1 MMNNKELGL
10 KVAEFIKQSKSAGPV
25 HKINTDSKVNK
36 IPSNSDLN
44 PREFFASYNIHNDSQ
59 LNNVLEE
66 LKKKQEES
74 GESEFS
80 DSFIEMIRDQKR
92 EGYMYVMSIL
102 SHAISTIKEFLGK
115 DARYDIANWHAS
127 GKDLNIIE
135 GVLKEGKPIIIL
147 IRPTDGNQII
157 FHTGEEKNVL
167 TRDDSEL
174 WGCKKSSDTPQLIT
188 FGMVLKWNN
197 IN

>member
-1 MMNNKELGL
+1 LKNNQE
-10 KVAEFIKQSKSAGPV
+10 
-25 HKINTDSKVNK
+25 DS
-36 IPSNSDLN
+36 D
-44 PREFFASYNIHNDSQ
+44 
-59 LNNVLEE
+59 
-66 LKKKQEES
+66 ES
-74 GESEFS
+74 FYS
-80 DSFIEMIRDQKR
+80 DSFIEMIRESKR
-92 EGYMYVMSIL
+92 EGYQYVMSIL
-102 SHAISTIKEFLGK
+102 SHAISTIKEFLAK
-115 DARYDIANWHAS
+115 DSRYDIKNWQAS

-157 FHTGEEKNVL
+157 FHTGDEKNVL

-188 FGMVLKWNN
+188 FGKVLKWNN